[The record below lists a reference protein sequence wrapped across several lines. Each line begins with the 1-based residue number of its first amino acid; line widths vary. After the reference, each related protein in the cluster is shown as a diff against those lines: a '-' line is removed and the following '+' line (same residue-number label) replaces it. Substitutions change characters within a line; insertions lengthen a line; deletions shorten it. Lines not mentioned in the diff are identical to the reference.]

1 MTRIIQITY
10 RGTVY
15 CLSLE
20 NLGRLVLL
28 LALNHNNQRKTK
40 P

>member
-28 LALNHNNQRKTK
+28 LALNHNQKK
-40 P
+40 GEK